1 MKLVNISLSPSGQK
15 PSGQGPGRALAIAR
29 MGLMLLL
36 GCARWGVCKVGV
48 CKVGS
53 VQGGGVQGGG
63 VQGGGWWCLTHSSWG
78 AAGSCSSQLPEV
90 EADCTGHTRSSLP
103 SLPGS
108 TSEGRSERQD
118 PGVPLTSLL
127 AAARDLPSLHPP
139 VREGQPPTASADS
152 INVPLMSWLIGSK
165 GQS

>member
-1 MKLVNISLSPSGQK
+1 M
-15 PSGQGPGRALAIAR
+15 
-29 MGLMLLL
+29 
-36 GCARWGVCKVGV
+36 GCARWGV
-48 CKVGS
+48 
-53 VQGGGVQGGG
+53 QGGGC
-63 VQGGGWWCLTHSSWG
+63 WCLTHSSWG